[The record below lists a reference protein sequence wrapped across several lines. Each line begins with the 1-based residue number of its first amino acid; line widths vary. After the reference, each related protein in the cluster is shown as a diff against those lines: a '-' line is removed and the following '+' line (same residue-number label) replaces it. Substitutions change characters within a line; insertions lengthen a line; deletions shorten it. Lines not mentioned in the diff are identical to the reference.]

1 MGFSKNVSEKAL
13 FMTANKGVQPAMDWI
28 TAHMDDPDYEEPLM
42 IVQTGPPGGG
52 AGGASKPSK
61 FAGMT
66 KEEKQEAVKK
76 M

>member
-1 MGFSKNVSEKAL
+1 MGFSVNVSEKAL
-13 FMTANKGVQPAMDWI
+13 FMTQNKGVQPAMDWI

-42 IVQTGPPGGG
+42 IVQTAPSGGG
-52 AGGASKPSK
+52 AGQSAKPSK

-66 KEEKQEAVKK
+66 KEEKQEAIKK

>member
-1 MGFSKNVSEKAL
+1 
-13 FMTANKGVQPAMDWI
+13 
-28 TAHMDDPDYEEPLM
+28 MDDPDYEEPLM
-42 IVQTGPPGGG
+42 IVQTAPSGGG
-52 AGGASKPSK
+52 AGQSAKPSK